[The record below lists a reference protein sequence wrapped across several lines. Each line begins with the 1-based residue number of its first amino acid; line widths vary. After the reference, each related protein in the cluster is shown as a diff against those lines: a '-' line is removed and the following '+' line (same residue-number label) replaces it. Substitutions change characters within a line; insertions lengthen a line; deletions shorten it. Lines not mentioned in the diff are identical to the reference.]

1 MNIGLTRNFIMG
13 GKLGDFILSMYAVK
27 NICERDSCKANI
39 YMYDIGWEFGIRNT
53 HAEMLPIMIDQDYV
67 NSFNVMDE
75 CEIDSVQHSEK
86 NSPVRVFNS
95 KLLSEGFID
104 LGGYIRSPLLYKNSW
119 SEIYANLFNF
129 DIKNDYSWITHN
141 KEKLE
146 TKDRIL
152 IHRKFSK
159 TLNHEFPYDQII
171 NEYKDQILFISSN
184 EKDYFD
190 FPYKDRIEFLKVSS
204 IEDWFSSINSC
215 AMLVSNLSAPI
226 TIAHALNKLRI
237 AELPNNGDLFH
248 WVGES
253 KYCENIK
260 WFLNDQFNN
269 LK

>member
-1 MNIGLTRNFIMG
+1 MNTQINKNFIMG

-27 NICERDSCKANI
+27 NICERDLCKANI
-39 YMYDIGWEFGIRNT
+39 YMYDIGWEFGIT
-53 HAEMLPIMIDQDYV
+53 HTYGELLPIMLDQEYV
-67 NSFNVMDE
+67 NSFNVLDE
-75 CEIDSVQHSEK
+75 CEIDSIQHSQK

-95 KLLSEGFID
+95 KLISEGFID

-119 SEIYANLFNF
+119 SEIYSNLFNF
-129 DIKNDYSWITHN
+129 DIKNEYTWITY
-141 KEKLE
+141 EKQNLE
-146 TKDRIL
+146 TKDKVL

-159 TLNHEFPYDQII
+159 PLNNEFPYEQIL
-171 NEYKDQILFISSN
+171 EAYKDDVIFISSN
-184 EKDYFD
+184 EEDYFQ
-190 FPYKDRIEFLKVSS
+190 FPYKDKLNFLKISS

-248 WVGES
+248 WIGES
-253 KYCENIK
+253 KYSENIK
-260 WFLNDQFNN
+260 WFLNSEFNN